1 MSSLSLRSHRSQLIA
16 TAVAASVSTAGVV
29 YAWNTLS
36 KQRKRRQLN
45 EDIRR
50 SIATNGEGRP
60 RSPDTDI
67 QLRHLQSGAE
77 DVKIMKAQAGVE
89 YDEELLKEQLARNY
103 AFFGE
108 EGMQKIRGG
117 SVVVVGAGGVGSWA
131 AVMLVRS

>member
-1 MSSLSLRSHRSQLIA
+1 MSSFSLQSHRSQLIA
-16 TAVAASVSTAGVV
+16 TAVAASVSTVGVV
-29 YAWNTLS
+29 YAWNALS
-36 KQRKRRQLN
+36 KQRKRRDLN
-45 EDIRR
+45 EEIRR
-50 SIATNGEGRP
+50 SIAANGEGRP
-60 RSPDTDI
+60 RSPDIDI
-67 QLRHLQSGAE
+67 QLQGAE
-77 DVKIMKAQAGVE
+77 DVKIMKAQAGLE